1 MQSEPD
7 YNYYLFSHNNDGLIL
22 LCECLKDD
30 NYYEI
35 DFKVTNDKLEIVHIE
50 TNSEKNN
57 KERVEYDYDNSKV
70 TIDGNKIQIDLNY
83 SFIFADSSTVK
94 FEISK
99 VFLRDKDIHKYR
111 YEIFDKLDEK
121 FKIKYIEKLIASKQL
136 YGNSSFI
143 YDNIDSIFELIKK
156 IDCKKVE
163 IEKIALDQRID
174 EATSIKYAQQ
184 FLDELSIDFDIE
196 QKIRDNTIKFIDD
209 NSGNVNG
216 RSFYNSKRSKKL
228 ITVNK
233 RNDLLMPAVLVHEII
248 HYINQPEDDNR
259 NYVSDYLTEAVSY
272 SYELMFLDSFLKSD
286 YKEDAL
292 SIMQSLAYSM
302 KQAVFS
308 AFSPAFS
315 LKLYKLNSKIEK
327 ETIEKSFSFENYK
340 NEMTDFIMRQQ
351 VLLNYVW
358 NVIGYSYAISNF
370 ISYKKDSSFADKIL
384 ELNNSINDKS
394 LSECLNIIGLE
405 KLDDD
410 KPVNSID
417 EYTAYVKKHRS
428 NRG

>member
-83 SFIFADSSTVK
+83 IFTFADSSTVK
-94 FEISK
+94 FETSK
-99 VFLRDKDIHKYR
+99 IFLRDKDIHKYR
-111 YEIFDKLDEK
+111 YEIFDKLDDK
-121 FKIKYIEKLIASKQL
+121 FKIKYIEKLITSRQL

-156 IDCKKVE
+156 IDCKKVQV
-163 IEKIALDQRID
+163 EKIALNQRID

-184 FLDELSIDFDIE
+184 FLDELNIDFDIE

-209 NSGNVNG
+209 DSGNVSGN
-216 RSFYNSKRSKKL
+216 SFYDVKGGKRL

-233 RNDLLMPAVLVHEII
+233 KKDLSMSAVLVHEII
-248 HYINQPEDDNR
+248 HYVNQPKDNNR

-272 SYELMFLDSFLKSD
+272 SYELIFLDRFLKSD
-286 YKEDAL
+286 YKDDAL
-292 SIMQSLAYSM
+292 SIMQLIPYLVKRNA
-302 KQAVFS
+302 FL
-308 AFSPAFS
+308 AFSPTLS
-315 LKLYKLNSKIEK
+315 IKLYKENNKVENKKVEK
-327 ETIEKSFSFENYK
+327 YLSFENYK
-340 NEMTDFIMRQQ
+340 NEMVDFIMRNSI
-351 VLLNYVW
+351 LPNYVW
-358 NVIGYSYAISNF
+358 NVIGCSYAISNF
-370 ISYKKDSSFADKIL
+370 INYKKDSSFADKIL